1 MSLELRQ
8 GQRQEQR
15 MALLPHMLQGIE
27 VLQLATA
34 DLVQLV
40 EEQLQQNETLEALPP
55 TRVEPE
61 VPAATRLAERED
73 TGWQEWRRGPAGDA
87 DDGKA
92 AFLANVA
99 AHGQTLADFVRQQ
112 LAFRGTQAL
121 LTDAVM
127 LLVEHLD
134 ERGLL
139 PFLVEDLAERHDAPL
154 ELLREAHAVLLSLE
168 PRGIGAAQGI
178 DAMLLQAAGDPDLA
192 TIERVLRDQL
202 EALGRNKL
210 PEVARELQMP
220 LDELQ
225 ALLVR
230 MRRLS
235 PRPAAAFERGDDPPL
250 RPDAFVWLHDGAVH
264 VALDDASLPDLQVS
278 AEYAALAGDRATA
291 PEVRDWL
298 RPKLRSARDLID
310 AVHQRQATLLRVV
323 EAVMRRQQPF
333 LAKGRT
339 AIKPLRM
346 SDVAEALDLHTS
358 TVSRAIAGKS
368 VQTDRGIFRLR
379 DFFDGDRLDGA
390 AIEGSGR
397 LAIAEQIAELVA
409 GEDKQAPLSDD
420 DLVRRLGERGVR
432 CARRTVTKH
441 RQHLGIPSSYRRRRF
456 GDA

>member
-1 MSLELRQ
+1 
-8 GQRQEQR
+8 
-15 MALLPHMLQGIE
+15 MALLPHMLQSIE

-34 DLVQLV
+34 DLVQFV

-55 TRVEPE
+55 RHAEPAI
-61 VPAATRLAERED
+61 PAPTALAERED

-99 AHGQTLADFVRQQ
+99 ARGQTLADSVRQQ
-112 LAFRGTQAL
+112 LAFRGTPAL

-127 LLVEHLD
+127 LLVSYLD

-139 PFLVEDLAERHDAPL
+139 PFAVEDLAERHDAPL
-154 ELLREAHAVLLSLE
+154 ELLREAHTLLLSLE

-192 TIERVLRDQL
+192 TIERLLRDQL

-210 PEVARELQMP
+210 PEVARDLQMP
-220 LDELQ
+220 LDELE

-250 RPDAFVWLHDGAVH
+250 RPDAFVWLHDGEVH

-278 AEYAALAGDRATA
+278 AEYQALAGARTTA
-291 PEVRDWL
+291 REVRDWL

-310 AVHQRQATLLRVV
+310 AVQQRQATLLRVV
-323 EAVMRRQQPF
+323 EAVMRGQQPF

-346 SDVAEALDLHTS
+346 SDIADALGLHTS

-379 DFFDGDRLDGA
+379 DFFDGDRLGGA

-409 GEDKQAPLSDD
+409 GEDKQVPLSDD

-456 GDA
+456 GGA